1 MAGIIA
7 EWEAKID
14 RIGEI
19 SSKLATENI
28 TSQSVVIQQ
37 ELVKVL
43 DQLALALRDD
53 LLQASDRLNQDVDIL
68 DDLIMQ
74 IGRVGANLVVE
85 SDINS
90 ETLAKCGYIDA
101 VLSLAFF
108 QQSLRPHR
116 CDQALVAGLYNMIIQ
131 ENNNLRVLCLM
142 GATYLRYICSPSEQT
157 SVDLNVA
164 QWIWDVLL
172 FVFSND
178 GPESVVALDKASV
191 IDLMSPLAALVSWN
205 GSLPW
210 LETLEYP
217 EELLRI
223 IHSSC
228 QITEIILTSQSP
240 LCQQLAND
248 STFLL
253 QTIAKTN
260 QVMEKHPLDI
270 IMDVLEFSELPD
282 SWTASYTKDSNDE
295 ENNTAE
301 DSGEKEPFHESFRA
315 AKAFLIHGT
324 VAISN
329 ELSSCPNAER
339 FWARMRRW
347 LYNNEV
353 WERKDLL
360 ECALL
365 SFGNSVIDD
374 RSAERLLLEDA
385 FLSRLKRLFKL
396 DTPDST
402 QHALVGVLKNLSI
415 PERNKKILFQ
425 SGILDEMIAIG
436 IWSHKKDLLQS
447 VQGGA
452 VVIFKHLCKNQPEIS
467 FQLLSKYKDD
477 LLIFLERT
485 DDPAIKYEG
494 TRIFV
499 NSVKNIPKD
508 ASPSERELFKDGRI
522 AALMVDM
529 FVNACQYPLLRHE
542 AILGLALLAMT
553 GSIEIVKEKMLL
565 ERVSGSGKEILETM
579 LVDSTDDIAEE
590 LKGNADTLSKLL
602 RQPE

>member
-53 LLQASDRLNQDVDIL
+53 LLQASGRLNQDVDIL
-68 DDLIMQ
+68 NDLIMQ

-178 GPESVVALDKASV
+178 GPESVVALDKASI

-205 GSLPW
+205 GPLLW

-425 SGILDEMIAIG
+425 SGILDEMVAIG
-436 IWSHKKDLLQS
+436 IWSPKKDLLQS

>member
-43 DQLALALRDD
+43 DQLALALRDETLRSPLGATNLPCLLVD

-85 SDINS
+85 SEIDINS

-131 ENNNLRVLCLM
+131 ENKTCIASLRRQDNLRVLCLM

-365 SFGNSVIDD
+365 SFGNSVIDGK
-374 RSAERLLLEDA
+374 SAERLLLEDA

-553 GSIEIVKEKMLL
+553 GSIEIGESSPRRIVK
-565 ERVSGSGKEILETM
+565 
-579 LVDSTDDIAEE
+579 
-590 LKGNADTLSKLL
+590 
-602 RQPE
+602 